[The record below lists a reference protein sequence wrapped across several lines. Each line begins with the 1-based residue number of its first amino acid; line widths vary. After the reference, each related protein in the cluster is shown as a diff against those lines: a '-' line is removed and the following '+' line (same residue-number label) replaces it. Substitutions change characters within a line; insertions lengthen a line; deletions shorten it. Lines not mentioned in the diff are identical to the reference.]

1 MAYVFSD
8 PQNNLAQVAYA
19 SNISS
24 VSHQSVF
31 PDFLRTY
38 PSSSYE
44 GFALADTIS
53 LYFKYTRVILIYTT
67 GMYGTDGATEFQ
79 TAALQ
84 MGINIIHIVAFDPYE
99 TDFAAFLGGVSV
111 FDARVFV
118 LIMSNINQA
127 GAMLLYASQTGLINE
142 KTVVFGTSSLA
153 SSVLWTSVTS
163 DAAVAAKM
171 MRGFFTTANADN
183 DWKVSPKGLEFIKR
197 YRAQPNT
204 LGHNVSGT
212 HVCNNATDDDGT
224 YRLYEASLNNQAPF
238 NCIGFNFSHF
248 SADGYVFFLL
258 WTEYAFYFLLRRA
271 LLLLLLLLLLHFL
284 SFMSF
289 LVAVIA
295 LLIFH

>member
-44 GFALADTIS
+44 GFALADTVS
-53 LYFKYTRVILIYTT
+53 SYFKYTRVILIYTT
-67 GMYGTDGATEFQ
+67 GMYGTDGATEFL

-84 MGINIIHIVAFDPYE
+84 MGIDVIHTVAFDPFE
-99 TDFAAFLGGVSV
+99 SDFAAFLGGVSV
-111 FDARVFV
+111 YDARVFV
-118 LIMSNINQA
+118 LIMSNISQA
-127 GAMLLYASQTGLINE
+127 GAMLLYASETGLINE

-153 SSVLWTSVTS
+153 SPALWTSVTS

-183 DWKVSPKGLEFIKR
+183 DWKVTPKGLDFIRR

-204 LGHNVSGT
+204 LGYNNSAGT

-224 YRLYEASLNNQAPF
+224 YHLYKASLNNQAPY
-238 NCIGFNFSHF
+238 NCIGFNFSLF
-248 SADGYVFFLL
+248 AADGYV
-258 WTEYAFYFLLRRA
+258 
-271 LLLLLLLLLLHFL
+271 
-284 SFMSF
+284 S
-289 LVAVIA
+289 V
-295 LLIFH
+295 